1 MQKFMYTTTALF
13 LLCAMQAT
21 VAHAQTDDSILSDSH
36 IVSKDFVQAEII
48 RVRPI
53 ERTITVRGEKRRQTR
68 QFTVPEGVRI
78 SLNGKEASLR
88 DLRRGDN
95 ITVKFAQAPDQ
106 VVVEQIGV
114 PNSPVT
120 LVQRRANPV
129 VAEAQP
135 AALPST
141 ASYLPA
147 TLLLGLIALGGAS
160 LIRRLRA

>member
-1 MQKFMYTTTALF
+1 MKNFIYTTTALF

-36 IVSKDFVQAEII
+36 IVRQDFVEAEVI
-48 RVRPI
+48 RVKPR
-53 ERTITVRGEKRRQTR
+53 ERTITVKGEMRGQTR

-78 SLNGKEASLR
+78 TLNGKEARLQ
-88 DLRRGDN
+88 DVRRGDKVM
-95 ITVKFAQAPDQ
+95 VKFAQNPDQ
-106 VVVEQIGV
+106 VVVDQIRV
-114 PNSPVT
+114 PDSAVT
-120 LVQRRANPV
+120 LAQRRANPV

-135 AALPST
+135 ATLPST

-147 TLLLGLIALGGAS
+147 ILLLGLISLGGAS

>member
-1 MQKFMYTTTALF
+1 MKNFIYSTAALF

-21 VAHAQTDDSILSDSH
+21 IAHAQTDDSILSDSH
-36 IVSKDFVQAEII
+36 IVNQDFVEAEIL
-48 RVRPI
+48 RVSPR
-53 ERTITVRGEKRRQTR
+53 ERTITVKGEKRGQTR

-78 SLNGKEASLR
+78 SLNGKEARLK

-95 ITVKFAQAPDQ
+95 VMVRFAQSPDK
-106 VVVEQIGV
+106 VVVDQIRV

-135 AALPST
+135 ALLPST
-141 ASYLPA
+141 ASFLPA
-147 TLLLGLIALGGAS
+147 ILLLGLISLGGAS
-160 LIRRLRA
+160 LMRRLRA